1 MRMIHTSDW
10 HLGRLFFGESL
21 TEEQA
26 ALLNEFV
33 AVAKETKP
41 DVILIAGDVY
51 DRSVPA
57 ADAVALL
64 DETLTRLVLDGDQ
77 VRGETRHLES
87 LGERIRDVSQA
98 PDGLPW
104 FITGFL
110 LIAAINSIV
119 AIPKPVQG
127 AAATGAQALLLL
139 AIVATAMKARLALLL
154 DQGWRSFAPIIVATL
169 TSFLLSLAAAVS
181 L

>member
-57 ADAVALL
+57 ADKAPAADPDPEPARPAPVAVASAAP
-64 DETLTRLVLDGDQ
+64 VSPPPIGM
-77 VRGETRHLES
+77 
-87 LGERIRDVSQA
+87 RDA
-98 PDGLPW
+98 NCR
-104 FITGFL
+104 
-110 LIAAINSIV
+110 AA
-119 AIPKPVQG
+119 
-127 AAATGAQALLLL
+127 
-139 AIVATAMKARLALLL
+139 
-154 DQGWRSFAPIIVATL
+154 
-169 TSFLLSLAAAVS
+169 
-181 L
+181 